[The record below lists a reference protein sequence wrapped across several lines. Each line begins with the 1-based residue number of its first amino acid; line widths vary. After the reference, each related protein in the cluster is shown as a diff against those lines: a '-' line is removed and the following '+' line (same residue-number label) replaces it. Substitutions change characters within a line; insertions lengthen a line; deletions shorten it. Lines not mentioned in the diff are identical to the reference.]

1 MFYIKKTAST
11 GRYEINLFG
20 LKMKFRI
27 NGSKDEIYKEKIDN
41 LLYELSDP
49 RTLQSVKLPKILN
62 AWDSLYTIAS
72 TNKSVSRLGDG
83 EFKLIMGENIS
94 FQKFDP
100 ELSERLKNILR
111 NQNENILIGITD
123 IFGYCPNDYL
133 RRVMCSCRETLYKY
147 IDFNKSYIDTNV
159 SRQLDFTSHE
169 QGKDYYNKMKSIWSE
184 KDVVI
189 VEGAG
194 SRLGVGNDLLNE
206 AKSVKR
212 IICPIKDAFSKYK
225 EILAECLKQDKNSL
239 FIMALGPTAT
249 VLAEDLSN
257 NGYRALDMGHLDTA
271 YEAFLRNSNK
281 FVHIEGKIVFNEE
294 RHNNLLKP
302 CTDENYNKQIVAN
315 FN

>member
-1 MFYIKKTAST
+1 
-11 GRYEINLFG
+11 
-20 LKMKFRI
+20 
-27 NGSKDEIYKEKIDN
+27 
-41 LLYELSDP
+41 
-49 RTLQSVKLPKILN
+49 
-62 AWDSLYTIAS
+62 
-72 TNKSVSRLGDG
+72 
-83 EFKLIMGENIS
+83 
-94 FQKFDP
+94 
-100 ELSERLKNILR
+100 
-111 NQNENILIGITD
+111 
-123 IFGYCPNDYL
+123 
-133 RRVMCSCRETLYKY
+133 
-147 IDFNKSYIDTNV
+147 
-159 SRQLDFTSHE
+159 
-169 QGKDYYNKMKSIWSE
+169 MKSIWSE

-294 RHNNLLKP
+294 RHNNLLNLALMKII
-302 CTDENYNKQIVAN
+302 TSKLLQILINASISALEGGKRRVLSRKGK
-315 FN
+315 FFLLQKLTYLLFLFCLIKLYYD